1 MLAISRTMPDGSME
15 AVISGAAGSK
25 PTTCVFK
32 RQEEK

>member
-1 MLAISRTMPDGSME
+1 MIRYARRPDGSME

-25 PTTCVFK
+25 PTTFVVK